1 MMQHDIER
9 NKETWSRICG
19 HIRGRV
25 NDETYER
32 WFASMVLVKDT
43 GTHLVLRVADASC
56 LFWVEANYSS
66 LIQEA
71 TISVLGARE
80 LSFESSESQEEE
92 VTAEP
97 VSVVQGMKAANADQT
112 ARKGKNS
119 NLNQNYNFENYVVGS
134 NNQFAHAIA
143 KAVAGSTKSQ
153 FNPFFIHGGSGLG
166 KTHLMQAIGN
176 EILKKTPN
184 STVLYLSSEQFVN
197 EFIDAI
203 QTQSLT
209 KFRRKYRKVDVLLL
223 DDVQFLAGKDKTQE
237 EFFHTFNTLFN
248 GEKQIVLSSDR
259 PAGEISNL
267 EPRLA
272 SRFESGLPVEIQTPN
287 METRLAIL
295 QQKRKEWKVN
305 VSDNILQFLA
315 DRIRQNVRRLEGG
328 LMRIATYASISGTT
342 PDVVKAETLLRD
354 ILREE
359 NQKQV
364 SIDAIQKRVSEEYDI
379 RLADMV
385 SRRRPARIAYPRQI
399 AMYLCRT
406 LTNASLQEIGD
417 AFGGRDHGTVIH
429 ANKTIEARMQE
440 DASLKDRIEHLKEEL
455 R

>member
-1 MMQHDIER
+1 
-9 NKETWSRICG
+9 
-19 HIRGRV
+19 
-25 NDETYER
+25 
-32 WFASMVLVKDT
+32 
-43 GTHLVLRVADASC
+43 
-56 LFWVEANYSS
+56 
-66 LIQEA
+66 
-71 TISVLGARE
+71 
-80 LSFESSESQEEE
+80 
-92 VTAEP
+92 
-97 VSVVQGMKAANADQT
+97 
-112 ARKGKNS
+112 
-119 NLNQNYNFENYVVGS
+119 
-134 NNQFAHAIA
+134 
-143 KAVAGSTKSQ
+143 
-153 FNPFFIHGGSGLG
+153 
-166 KTHLMQAIGN
+166 
-176 EILKKTPN
+176 
-184 STVLYLSSEQFVN
+184 
-197 EFIDAI
+197 
-203 QTQSLT
+203 
-209 KFRRKYRKVDVLLL
+209 
-223 DDVQFLAGKDKTQE
+223 
-237 EFFHTFNTLFN
+237 
-248 GEKQIVLSSDR
+248 
-259 PAGEISNL
+259 L